1 MSYEKLYVLLYFYRK
16 YVLRNAQYMYVLYTN
31 GLIFSLLFVIVGRS
45 SDGSEST
52 YARNKLFLGPGS
64 NLAQAQLFKKGPS
77 LELFGFCV
85 YLVNIWD
92 LERCYGQH
100 SSGSIFWEAL
110 LSLIHVKLMTFK
122 AWDLHTRL
130 CLLKAGRITRKKYL
144 PE

>member
-77 LELFGFCV
+77 LELFLWFLC
-85 YLVNIWD
+85 
-92 LERCYGQH
+92 
-100 SSGSIFWEAL
+100 IF
-110 LSLIHVKLMTFK
+110 S
-122 AWDLHTRL
+122 
-130 CLLKAGRITRKKYL
+130 KYL
-144 PE
+144 RLGKVLWPAFFRLDLLRRAFKFGLRQADDFQSLGSTYQALSFKGWAHH